1 MQNLFPKRISLNL
14 NLITIF
20 FTRALIKEKLSQAYL
35 ILGENPE
42 LKLEL
47 CTELNKILN
56 CEQNENELKPACGAC
71 QNCRWISENTHP
83 STPIILEGDSSS
95 KKHIIKIEQIK
106 VLQETLAKASQFKK
120 LVIVKDASSKV
131 LGKAP
136 ANSLLKTLEE
146 APSDTCFILFASN
159 KEQVLPTIYSR
170 CQILNMETNSSNSN
184 TIEHTDRLDELT
196 KRLYQ
201 AASRIDCM
209 NISEELVKNYSREEL
224 ISLLEELMKQQSQL
238 LQDNQHPS
246 TANSIQRIDQAIQD
260 LEAFVRPRLALEH
273 MLLDICNL
281 PRI

>member
-1 MQNLFPKRISLNL
+1 M
-14 NLITIF
+14 
-20 FTRALIKEKLSQAYL
+20 
-35 ILGENPE
+35 GENPE

-56 CEQNENELKPACGAC
+56 CVQNENELKPACGAC

-106 VLQETLAKASQFKK
+106 VLQETIAKASQFKK

-159 KEQVLPTIYSR
+159 KEQVYLLYIVDAKSLIWKLIQVT
-170 CQILNMETNSSNSN
+170 QILLN
-184 TIEHTDRLDELT
+184 TL
-196 KRLYQ
+196 
-201 AASRIDCM
+201 ID
-209 NISEELVKNYSREEL
+209 
-224 ISLLEELMKQQSQL
+224 
-238 LQDNQHPS
+238 
-246 TANSIQRIDQAIQD
+246 
-260 LEAFVRPRLALEH
+260 
-273 MLLDICNL
+273 
-281 PRI
+281 